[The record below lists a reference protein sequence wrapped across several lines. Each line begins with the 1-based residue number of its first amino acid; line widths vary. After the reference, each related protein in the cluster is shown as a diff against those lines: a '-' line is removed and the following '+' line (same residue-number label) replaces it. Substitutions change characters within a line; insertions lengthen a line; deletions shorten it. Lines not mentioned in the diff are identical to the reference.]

1 MTETTAGRP
10 SGPYAE
16 ALCLP
21 GKPRMDVDA
30 PLPLPG
36 VIIFVHGVNSNGEW
50 FDDGEIGLLAGLNAR
65 LQRKDDQLH
74 RIKGSGQ
81 LQPASYM
88 GELTADGYIHR
99 DLKSTS
105 FIKEDGYSP
114 VIRFRWGYKA
124 SKAEVATVGGSI
136 LLDEAD
142 AWGGGPFANG
152 CSALPDMFGNGTDTG
167 LFLGLA
173 VQDMNTSDRQVYSCP
188 ARHYQAFAAWR
199 LAKLVARIREIHRAQ
214 YGGKDCPVTVVCHSQ
229 GNMVGLC
236 SAYFAANHPDLKGCG
251 VADNYILANAPY
263 SVQKSGADNYAQYN
277 WPELQ
282 GRVKQESRYEGL
294 ANFFDI
300 VRNFEPKH
308 YDTATVDE
316 HLWNRRPK
324 CGSQPNTTAQ
334 DEQARKTRKRVFLY
348 CNPHDRVISIDT
360 VKGMGWLG
368 LNDKDVQETRAD
380 GLLFQRVWA
389 EGQPGRPYKVGLAP
403 TGGAGDYFDYWKQT
417 NRADLNEKQFW
428 APRADQLRMQV
439 KEIWGDERR
448 SVIGKANATLWGFV
462 FQVVLWGSSAV
473 GAKLANL
480 NASPDDGWKVRVN
493 APEVPCK
500 GIEPKSLYLPGGD
513 GSSFRP
519 GEVREGDSRIEGP
532 FNRYKESA
540 SDALN
545 PKRHTFEGEDPY
557 AEQRKELGQG
567 DTASEAAMRYD
578 QNAGIRQRARRAIYT
593 DGGHRQL
600 LGRAGVLNPW
610 GFTEEDVG
618 KLSAQ
623 GHGDIKGSNFESFE
637 KTERMG
643 LLAKGANQQATNH
656 STILTNPD
664 HSEHVLAYDVDVGL
678 CKFNNVQ
685 MNQLR
690 RMADWRWCKP
700 RPEKGDDFPPG
711 RKPEQDNEFEYY
723 DTAKLKSK
731 PLAEQDK
738 FVAEKGALTILQI
751 AHKRNRLPV
760 FQAHHQSGKS
770 DTPYV

>member
-1 MTETTAGRP
+1 MTDTTAGRL

-50 FDDGEIGLLAGLNAR
+50 FDDSEIGLLAGLNAR

-88 GELTADGYIHR
+88 GELTEDGYIHR

-214 YGGKDCPVTVVCHSQ
+214 YGEKDCPVTVVCHSQ

-236 SAYFAANHPDLKGCG
+236 SAYFGANHPDLKGRG

-263 SVQKSGADNYAQYN
+263 SVQKSAADNYAQYN

-360 VKGMGWLG
+360 VKGMGWSG
-368 LNDKDVQETRAD
+368 LNDKDVQETRAE

-389 EGQPGRPYKVGLAP
+389 EGQPGQPYKVGVAP

-417 NRADLNEKQFW
+417 NGADLNEKQFW
-428 APRADQLRMQV
+428 TPRADQLHMQV
-439 KEIWGDERR
+439 EEIWGDERR

-500 GIEPKSLYLPGGD
+500 GIEPKSLYLSVGD

-519 GEVREGDSRIEGP
+519 GKVREGDSRIEGP

-545 PKRHTFEGEDPY
+545 PTRDTFEGEDPY

-567 DTASEAAMRYD
+567 DAASEAAMRYD

-593 DGGHRQL
+593 DGGNRQL

-643 LLAKGANQQATNH
+643 LLAKGVNQQATNH

-678 CKFNNVQ
+678 CKFSNVQ

-690 RMADWRWCKP
+690 RMADWRWCM
-700 RPEKGDDFPPG
+700 PEAKKDFFPPG
-711 RKPEQDNEFEYY
+711 RKADDDKEFEYY
-723 DTAKLKSK
+723 AAATLEEKKLSK
-731 PLAEQDK
+731 NEKFDPDQNALSILKIAAERNWAP
-738 FVAEKGALTILQI
+738 VLQSQ
-751 AHKRNRLPV
+751 HKPED
-760 FQAHHQSGKS
+760 SGS
-770 DTPYV
+770 RYT